1 VDTLFYLLLVVYIF
15 ACIVMIV
22 AILLHES
29 KGGGLA
35 TAFGG
40 SGSESAFGA
49 SIGRKINRFT
59 AGAVIVFF
67 ALSLG
72 LGMLWSKVGVGT
84 ANIQPRPASSESI
97 GGGGERATEEET
109 GEADPNKGASRPEE
123 PGQGPGGAPKS
134 PPPEK
139 APGK

>member
-1 VDTLFYLLLVVYIF
+1 
-15 ACIVMIV
+15 MII

-59 AGAVIVFF
+59 AGAVVVFF
-67 ALSLG
+67 ALSIG
-72 LGMLWSKVGVGT
+72 LGMLWAKVGVGT
-84 ANIQPRPASSESI
+84 ANIQPRPAVSETM
-97 GGGGERATEEET
+97 GDREEGIPDEES
-109 GEADPNKGASRPEE
+109 GQADPKKGASTPEE
-123 PGQGPGGAPKS
+123 PGKGSGEAS
-134 PPPEK
+134 ESTTPEK
-139 APGK
+139 SSGK